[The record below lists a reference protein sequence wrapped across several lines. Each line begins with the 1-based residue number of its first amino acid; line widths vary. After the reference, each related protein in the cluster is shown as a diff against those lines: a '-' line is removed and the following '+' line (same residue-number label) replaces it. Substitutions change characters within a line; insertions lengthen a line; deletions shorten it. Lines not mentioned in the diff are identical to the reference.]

1 MPKIKIGGQRSD
13 KPIGARSTEIFLS
26 RVGRS
31 VPNGGASHSGCSTS
45 LRCSKRGCDL
55 AFKVDWQLRG
65 KEASN
70 TCHLD
75 GTVFPEGE
83 IAFSGGSCEG
93 RPEWDR
99 VGRRGW
105 VRFILLSY
113 RRRCLFVRLA
123 LQELYYSDLEM
134 LADHGSPIEPV
145 QQVARA
151 AR

>member
-1 MPKIKIGGQRSD
+1 
-13 KPIGARSTEIFLS
+13 
-26 RVGRS
+26 
-31 VPNGGASHSGCSTS
+31 
-45 LRCSKRGCDL
+45 
-55 AFKVDWQLRG
+55 
-65 KEASN
+65 
-70 TCHLD
+70 LD